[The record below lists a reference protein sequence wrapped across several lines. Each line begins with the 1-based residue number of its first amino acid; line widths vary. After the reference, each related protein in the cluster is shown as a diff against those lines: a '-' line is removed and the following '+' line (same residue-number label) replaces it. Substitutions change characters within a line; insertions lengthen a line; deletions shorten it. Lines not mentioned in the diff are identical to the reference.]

1 MTIRSGVIYS
11 FGMKPNAQPSFFTEP
26 AESQTIPTSLTPMMQ
41 QYWELK
47 NAHPECLLFFRMGDF
62 YELFYED
69 AVKAAPVL
77 DIALTRR
84 GKNEGGEDVA
94 MCGIPVHA
102 YEAYLPKL
110 IRAGFRVAIA
120 EQMEDP
126 EAARARAKTQKGGKA
141 LVTRQIIRIITP
153 GTLTEDS
160 FLDSAASNYLA
171 VLAEVA
177 GEVSVAWC
185 DLAQGIP
192 TVQSVDWANMPAL
205 LSRINPAEL
214 VVSEK
219 IKADEAQYEFLETYK
234 DIISFAPNVRFD
246 SEAAKRAVLR
256 QYSVT
261 SLDSFGS
268 FSKNETTA
276 LGVLLDYIALTQKQ
290 QISLLQPPRLASVS
304 GVLAIDA
311 ATRRNLEL
319 TQSLDGGR
327 KGSLLATID
336 RTQTNAGAR
345 LLAEHMAAPLTDVA
359 AIAARLSRVECF
371 VQHNDWRDALRAM
384 LKACPDLPRALT
396 RLSLGRGSPRDLAI
410 VRVSL
415 ESATK
420 LRFFMHQ
427 NAHALNDDLKGL
439 ATQLGEHSSLIDVLS
454 RALKTELPFLARDG
468 GFIAAGYYVPLDE
481 LVSLRDDSKKLIAGL
496 QNKYV
501 HETKIQTL
509 KIRHNNV
516 IGYHVDITPT
526 QADKLLQPPFNQD
539 FIHRQTLSSSV
550 RFTTNELAELE
561 RKTSEAGDKAL
572 QIELQLFDELVQRVL
587 GVFDALRIAADAMAQ
602 LDVATALAEIASEQQ
617 WCKPVIDDSTAFE
630 IQKGRHPVVEASL
643 KQRSQ
648 SFIANDCNLSAD
660 SRLWLVTGPNMAGKS
675 TFLRQNA
682 LLVVLAQMGSF
693 VPAVS
698 AHIGIVDKLFSRV
711 GAADDLARGRSTFMV
726 EMIETAAI
734 LHQATPKSL
743 VILDEIGR
751 GTATFDGLS
760 IAWGSL
766 EYLYHHNQCRGLFA
780 THYHELTV
788 LRDQLPQLRCATAKV
803 KEWNNEIIFLHEVGE
818 GIAESS
824 YGIHVAQLA
833 GLPVPVI
840 ERAGHILHQLQSG
853 QDQKTAIVPS
863 KSQDFIAKRV
873 IEKSALDKAFEAL
886 NLDEL
891 SPKEALD
898 KLYALKKLSSTK

>member
-1 MTIRSGVIYS
+1 MTR
-11 FGMKPNAQPSFFTEP
+11 GMAPCIFRPMKTAQASFFSENSE
-26 AESQTIPTSLTPMMQ
+26 AQTLTPMMQ

-62 YELFYED
+62 YELFFED
-69 AVKAAPVL
+69 AIKAAPVL

-84 GKNEGGEDVA
+84 GKEQGEDVA
-94 MCGIPVHA
+94 MCGVPVHA

-126 EAARARAKTQKGGKA
+126 EAARARAKAQKGGKA
-141 LVTRQIIRIITP
+141 LVMRQIIRIITP

-160 FLDSAASNYLA
+160 FLDSASANYLA

-177 GEVSVAWC
+177 GELSVAWC

-192 TVQSVDWANMPAL
+192 VVQSTDWNNVSAL
-205 LSRINPAEL
+205 LSRLNPSEL
-214 VVSEK
+214 VISEK
-219 IKADEAQYEFLETYK
+219 IKAAEAQRDFLDTYK
-234 DIISFAPNVRFD
+234 DIISFAPSVRFD
-246 SEAAKRAVLR
+246 SESAKRAVLR

-290 QISLLQPPRLASVS
+290 QVSLLQPPRLASVS

-319 TQSLDGGR
+319 TQSLDGAR

-336 RTQTNAGAR
+336 RTKTNAGAR
-345 LLAEHMAAPLTDVA
+345 LLAEYLAAPLTDVA
-359 AIAARLSRVECF
+359 AIEARLSRVEYF
-371 VQHNDWRDALRAM
+371 VQHADWREALRAM

-420 LRFFMHQ
+420 LRFFMNQH
-427 NAHALNDDLKGL
+427 AHELNDDLKAL
-439 ATQLGEHSSLIDVLS
+439 SAELGEHSSLIDILT
-454 RALKTELPFLARDG
+454 RALTPELPFLARDG
-468 GFIAAGYYVPLDE
+468 GFIAQGFHAQLDE

-501 HETKIQTL
+501 QQTKIQTL

-539 FIHRQTLSSSV
+539 FIHRQTLSSAV

-587 GVFDALRIAADAMAQ
+587 SVFEVLRKAANAMAQ
-602 LDVATALAEIASEQQ
+602 LDVATALADLAHEQN
-617 WCKPVIDDSTAFE
+617 WCKPVLDNSAAFE
-630 IQKGRHPVVEASL
+630 IIKGRHPVVEASL
-643 KQRSQ
+643 KQHSKN
-648 SFIANDCNLSAD
+648 FIANDCDLSAD

-682 LLVVLAQMGSF
+682 ILVVLAQAGSF
-693 VPAVS
+693 VPASS

-788 LRDQLPQLRCATAKV
+788 LREQLPSLRCATAKV

-833 GLPVPVI
+833 GLPAPVI
-840 ERAGHILHQLQSG
+840 APAGAILQQLQEG
-853 QDQKTAIVPS
+853 QHNKTAITPS
-863 KSQDFIAKRV
+863 KSQDFTAKRV
-873 IEKSALDKAFEAL
+873 SEKSALDKAFEVI
-886 NLDEL
+886 NPDEL
-891 SPKEALD
+891 TPREALE
-898 KLYALKKLSSTK
+898 KLYMLKKIVG

>member
-1 MTIRSGVIYS
+1 MTCAQTLPYS
-11 FGMKPNAQPSFFTEP
+11 LRMTTNIQTSFFAEP
-26 AESQTIPTSLTPMMQ
+26 NETSALTPALTPMMQ
-41 QYWELK
+41 QYWDLK

-62 YELFYED
+62 YELFHDD

-77 DIALTRR
+77 DIALTKR
-84 GKNEGGEDVA
+84 GKDQGDDIA
-94 MCGIPVHA
+94 MCGVPVHA

-160 FLDSAASNYLA
+160 FLDSARANYLA
-171 VLAEVA
+171 VLSESM
-177 GEVSVAWC
+177 GEFSLAWC
-185 DLAQGIP
+185 DLAQGVPYVQSMGWADVP
-192 TVQSVDWANMPAL
+192 TV
-205 LSRINPAEL
+205 LSRLNPAEL
-214 VVSEK
+214 VLSQKMMSSEDK
-219 IKADEAQYEFLETYK
+219 REFLDAQK
-234 DIISFAPNVRFD
+234 DIITYAAPARFD
-246 SEAAKRAVLR
+246 SESARRAALR

-261 SLDSFGS
+261 SLDSFGN

-290 QISLLQPPRLASVS
+290 QVSLLQPPRMANIA
-304 GVLAIDA
+304 GVVGIDA

-345 LLAEHMAAPLTDVA
+345 LLAEQLSSPLTDIA
-359 AIAARLSRVECF
+359 AINARLSRIECF
-371 VQHNDWRDALRAM
+371 VQHDDWRGALRTM

-410 VRVSL
+410 VRAAL

-420 LRFFMHQ
+420 LRFFLNQHT
-427 NAHALNDDLKGL
+427 HELNDDLKKL
-439 ATQLGEHSSLIDVLS
+439 SVELGEHSSLIDVLT
-454 RALKTELPFLARDG
+454 RALRSELPFLARDG
-468 GFIAAGYYVPLDE
+468 GFIAAGYNAQLDE
-481 LVSLRDDSKKLIAGL
+481 LVSLRDDAKKLIAGL

-501 HETKIQTL
+501 QQTKIQTL

-516 IGYHVDITPT
+516 IGYHVEITPS
-526 QADKLLQPPFNQD
+526 QADKMLQPPLNHD
-539 FIHRQTLSSSV
+539 FIHRQTLSSAV

-572 QIELQLFDELVQRVL
+572 QIELQLFDELVQKVL
-587 GVFDALRIAADAMAQ
+587 AKFDGLRSVADAMAQ
-602 LDVATALAEIASEQQ
+602 LDVATALAELAYEHN
-617 WCKPVIDDSTAFE
+617 WCKPVMDDSDAFE
-630 IQKGRHPVVEASL
+630 IKGGRHPVVEASL
-643 KQRSQ
+643 KSL
-648 SFIANDCNLSAD
+648 SKNFIANDCDLSAR

-682 LLVVLAQMGSF
+682 LLVVLAQMGSY
-693 VPAVS
+693 VPATS

-734 LHQATPKSL
+734 LHQATAKSL

-788 LRDQLPQLRCATAKV
+788 LKDQLPNLRCATAKV
-803 KEWNNEIIFLHEVGE
+803 KEWENEIIFLHEVGE
-818 GIAESS
+818 GIAECS

-833 GLPVPVI
+833 GLPAAVI
-840 ERAGHILHQLQSG
+840 ARAGAILQQLEQG
-853 QDQKTAIVPS
+853 QNKNTVITSAKP
-863 KSQDFIAKRV
+863 QDFTSRV
-873 IEKSALDKAFEAL
+873 LRDKSAVDKAIDAL
-886 NLDEL
+886 NPDDY
-891 SPKEALD
+891 SPKEALE
-898 KLYALKKLSSTK
+898 KLYALKKLNT

>member
-1 MTIRSGVIYS
+1 MNPTQAS
-11 FGMKPNAQPSFFTEP
+11 FLSEPSEP
-26 AESQTIPTSLTPMMQ
+26 AALTPMMQ
-41 QYWELK
+41 QYWDLK
-47 NAHPECLLFFRMGDF
+47 KAHPECLLFFRMGDF
-62 YELFYED
+62 YELFYDD
-69 AVKAAPVL
+69 AVAAAPVL

-84 GKNEGGEDVA
+84 GKDQGEDVA

-102 YEAYLPKL
+102 YESYLPKL

-126 EAARARAKTQKGGKA
+126 ETARARAKSQKGGKA

-160 FLDSAASNYLA
+160 FLDSARANYLA
-171 VLAEVA
+171 VLAECA
-177 GEVSVAWC
+177 GEVSLAWC
-185 DLAQGIP
+185 DLAQGLP
-192 TVQSVDWANMPAL
+192 QVQSAEWNDIPAL
-205 LSRINPAEL
+205 LSRLNPAEL
-214 VVSEK
+214 VLSDK
-219 IKADEAQYEFLETYK
+219 IKTLEDKRDFLDAHK
-234 DIISFAPNVRFD
+234 DIITFVAPVRFD
-246 SEAAKRAVLR
+246 AESARRAALR

-261 SLDSFGS
+261 SLDSFGN

-290 QISLLQPPRLASVS
+290 QVSLLQSPRMASIA
-304 GVLAIDA
+304 GVVAIDA

-327 KGSLLATID
+327 KGSLLAAID

-345 LLAEHMAAPLTDVA
+345 LLAEQLSSPLTDLVQ
-359 AIAARLSRVECF
+359 INLRLSRIEIF
-371 VQHNDWRDALRAM
+371 VQHGDWREALRAL
-384 LKACPDLPRALT
+384 LKASPDLPRALT

-420 LRFFMHQ
+420 LRFFLNQH
-427 NAHALNDDLKGL
+427 AHELNDDFKQL
-439 ATQLGEHSSLIDVLS
+439 AQILGEHSNLIDLLT
-454 RALKTELPFLARDG
+454 RALKMDLPFLARDG
-468 GFIAAGYYVPLDE
+468 GFIAPGYYPPLDE

-496 QNKYV
+496 QNKYIQQ
-501 HETKIQTL
+501 TRIQTL

-516 IGYHVDITPT
+516 IGYHVEITPS
-526 QADKLLQPPFNQD
+526 QADKMLQPPLNAD
-539 FIHRQTLSSSV
+539 FIHRQTLSSAV
-550 RFTTNELAELE
+550 RFTTTELAELE

-572 QIELQLFDELVQRVL
+572 QIELQLFDELVHKIL
-587 GVFDALRIAADAMAQ
+587 ACFDALRAAADAMAQ
-602 LDVATALAEIASEQQ
+602 LDVSTALAQLAAEKN
-617 WCKPVIDDSTAFE
+617 WCRPVMDDSASFD
-630 IQKGRHPVVEASL
+630 IRKGRHPVVEASL
-643 KQRSQ
+643 SAAGKN
-648 SFIANDCNLSAD
+648 FIANDCDLSAQ

-682 LLVVLAQMGSF
+682 LLVVLAQMGSY
-693 VPAVS
+693 VPAAS
-698 AHIGIVDKLFSRV
+698 AHMGIVDKLFSRV

-788 LRDQLPQLRCATAKV
+788 LREQLPHLRCATAKV

-818 GIAESS
+818 GIAECS
-824 YGIHVAQLA
+824 YGI
-833 GLPVPVI
+833 
-840 ERAGHILHQLQSG
+840 
-853 QDQKTAIVPS
+853 
-863 KSQDFIAKRV
+863 
-873 IEKSALDKAFEAL
+873 
-886 NLDEL
+886 
-891 SPKEALD
+891 
-898 KLYALKKLSSTK
+898 

>member
-1 MTIRSGVIYS
+1 MKTAQAS
-11 FGMKPNAQPSFFTEP
+11 FLSEP
-26 AESQTIPTSLTPMMQ
+26 ETAALSLTPMMQ

-47 NAHPECLLFFRMGDF
+47 NAHPDCLLFFRMGDF
-62 YELFYED
+62 YELFYDD
-69 AVKAAPVL
+69 AIKAAPVL
-77 DIALTRR
+77 DVALTRR
-84 GKNEGGEDVA
+84 GKEQGEDVA
-94 MCGIPVHA
+94 MCGVPVHA

-126 EAARARAKTQKGGKA
+126 EAARARAKLQKGGKA

-160 FLDSAASNYLA
+160 FLDSASANYLA
-171 VLAEVA
+171 VLSEYA
-177 GEVSVAWC
+177 GDVSVAWC
-185 DLAQGIP
+185 DLAQGLP
-192 TVQSVDWANMPAL
+192 FVQSVDWHGLPAL
-205 LSRINPAEL
+205 LSRLNAAEL

-219 IKADEAQYEFLETYK
+219 IKAAEDKRDFLDTYK
-234 DIISFAPNVRFD
+234 DIITFAPPVRFD
-246 SEAAKRAVLR
+246 SESAQRAVLR
-256 QYSVT
+256 QYNVA
-261 SLDSFGS
+261 SLDSFGT

-290 QISLLQPPRLASVS
+290 QVSLLQPPRLASAS

-327 KGSLLATID
+327 KGSLLASID

-345 LLAEHMAAPLTDVA
+345 VLAEQLSAPLTNVA
-359 AIAARLSRVECF
+359 AIQARQLRVETF
-371 VQHNDWRDALRAM
+371 VQHGDWRDALRAM
-384 LKACPDLPRALT
+384 LKVCPDLPRALT

-427 NAHALNDDLKGL
+427 HAHEFNDDLKSL
-439 ATQLGEHSSLIDVLS
+439 STELGEHSNLIDVLT
-454 RALKTELPFLARDG
+454 RALRNELPFLARDG
-468 GFIAAGYYVPLDE
+468 GFIQQGYYPPLDE
-481 LVSLRDDSKKLIAGL
+481 LVSLRDDSKKLIAAL
-496 QNKYV
+496 QNKYA
-501 HETKIQTL
+501 HETKITTL

-516 IGYHVDITPT
+516 IGYHIDITPS
-526 QADKLLQPPFNQD
+526 QADKLLQPPFNQNY
-539 FIHRQTLSSSV
+539 IHRQTLSSSV
-550 RFTTNELAELE
+550 RFTTTELAELE

-572 QIELQLFDELVQRVL
+572 QIELQLFDDLVKQVL
-587 GVFDALRIAADAMAQ
+587 SVFDALRIAADAMAQ
-602 LDVATALAEIASEQQ
+602 LDVSTALAELAHELG
-617 WCKPVIDDSTAFE
+617 WCKPLIDDSATFE
-630 IQKGRHPVVEASL
+630 IKKGRHPVVEASL
-643 KQRSQ
+643 KQHSKN
-648 SFIANDCNLSAD
+648 FIANDCDLSAKC
-660 SRLWLVTGPNMAGKS
+660 RLWLVTGPNMAGKS

-682 LLVVLAQMGSF
+682 LLVVLAQMGSY
-693 VPAVS
+693 VPATS

-751 GTATFDGLS
+751 GTATYDGLS

-788 LRDQLPQLRCATAKV
+788 LRAQLPNLRCATAKV

-833 GLPVPVI
+833 GLPAPVI
-840 ERAGHILHQLQSG
+840 ERAGVILQQLQDG
-853 QDQKTAIVPS
+853 QDKPAAITPS
-863 KSQDFIAKRV
+863 KPQDYTAKR
-873 IEKSALDKAFEAL
+873 IPEKSALDKAFEAI
-886 NLDEL
+886 NPDEL
-891 SPKEALD
+891 TPRDALE
-898 KLYALKKLSSTK
+898 KIYLLKKIASYR

>member
-1 MTIRSGVIYS
+1 
-11 FGMKPNAQPSFFTEP
+11 MKTAPLKVSQASFFSENT
-26 AESQTIPTSLTPMMQ
+26 ESQTLTPMMQ

-47 NAHPECLLFFRMGDF
+47 NAHPDCLLFFRMGDF
-62 YELFYED
+62 YELFYDD

-94 MCGIPVHA
+94 MCGVPVHA

-126 EAARARAKTQKGGKA
+126 EAARARAKAQKGGKA

-160 FLDSAASNYLA
+160 FLDSASANYLA
-171 VLAEVA
+171 VLSEQA
-177 GEVSVAWC
+177 GEISLAWC
-185 DLAQGIP
+185 DLAQGVP
-192 TVQSVDWANMPAL
+192 VVQSVDWANVPAL
-205 LSRINPAEL
+205 LSRLNPAEL
-214 VVSEK
+214 VISEK
-219 IKADEAQYEFLETYK
+219 IKASEDSLSQGRRDFLDTYK
-234 DIISFAPNVRFD
+234 DIITFAPAVRFD
-246 SEAAKRAVLR
+246 SESAKRAVLR

-290 QISLLQPPRLASVS
+290 QVRLLQPPRLASVS
-304 GVLAIDA
+304 GVLAMDA

-319 TQSLDGGR
+319 TQSLDGAR

-336 RTQTNAGAR
+336 RTQTHAGAR
-345 LLAEHMAAPLTDVA
+345 LLAEHLAAPLTDVA
-359 AIAARLSRVECF
+359 AIHGRLSRVECF
-371 VQHNDWRDALRAM
+371 VQHADWREALRAM

-420 LRFFMHQ
+420 LRFFMNQH
-427 NAHALNDDLKGL
+427 AHELNDDLKNL
-439 ATQLGEHSSLIDVLS
+439 SAELGEHSSLIDVLT
-454 RALKTELPFLARDG
+454 RALTSDLPFLARDG
-468 GFIAAGYYVPLDE
+468 GFIARGFHAQLDE

-501 HETKIQTL
+501 QQTKIQTL

-516 IGYHVDITPT
+516 IGYHVDITPA

-550 RFTTNELAELE
+550 RFTTGELAELE

-572 QIELQLFDELVQRVL
+572 QIELQLFDDLVQRVL
-587 GVFDALRIAADAMAQ
+587 GVFESLRGAADAMAQ
-602 LDVATALAEIASEQQ
+602 LDVSTALAELAQTQ
-617 WCKPVIDDSTAFE
+617 NWCKPVVDDSAAFE

-643 KQRSQ
+643 KQYSKA
-648 SFIANDCNLSAD
+648 FIANDCDLSAD

-682 LLVVLAQMGSF
+682 LLVVLAQMGSY
-693 VPAVS
+693 VPALS

-734 LHQATPKSL
+734 LHQATPRSL

-780 THYHELTV
+780 THYHELTA
-788 LRDQLPQLRCATAKV
+788 LRGQLPSLRCATAKV

-833 GLPVPVI
+833 GLPQPVI
-840 ERAGHILHQLQSG
+840 ERASAILLQLQDSRHNP
-853 QDQKTAIVPS
+853 TAIT
-863 KSQDFIAKRV
+863 KSNALDFTAKRV
-873 IEKSALDKAFEAL
+873 SEKSALDKAFEML
-886 NLDEL
+886 NPDEL
-891 SPKEALD
+891 TPREALD
-898 KLYALKKLSSTK
+898 KLYVLKKLAR

>member
-1 MTIRSGVIYS
+1 
-11 FGMKPNAQPSFFTEP
+11 MKPNAQPSFFTETTQDQSAQP
-26 AESQTIPTSLTPMMQ
+26 QLTPMMQ

-47 NAHPECLLFFRMGDF
+47 NAHPDCLLFFRMGDF
-62 YELFYED
+62 YELFYDD
-69 AVKAAPVL
+69 AIKAAPVL

-84 GKNEGGEDVA
+84 GKEQGEDVA
-94 MCGIPVHA
+94 MCGVPVHA

-126 EAARARAKTQKGGKA
+126 EAARARAKLQKGGKA

-160 FLDSAASNYLA
+160 FLDSASANYLA
-171 VLAEVA
+171 VLAEYA
-177 GEVSVAWC
+177 GEVSIAWC

-192 TVQSVDWANMPAL
+192 FVQSADWHGLPAL
-205 LSRINPAEL
+205 LSRLNAAEL

-219 IKADEAQYEFLETYK
+219 IKNADDKRDFLDMHK
-234 DIISFAPNVRFD
+234 DIITFAPSVRFD
-246 SEAAKRAVLR
+246 SESAQRAVLR

-290 QISLLQPPRLASVS
+290 QVNLLQPPRLASAS

-319 TQSLDGGR
+319 TKSLAQSLDSGR
-327 KGSLLATID
+327 KGSLLASID

-345 LLAEHMAAPLTDVA
+345 LLAEHLSAPLTD
-359 AIAARLSRVECF
+359 IAALHARLLRVETF
-371 VQHNDWRDALRAM
+371 VQHGDWREALRAM

-410 VRVSL
+410 VRSSL

-427 NAHALNDDLKGL
+427 HAHELACEVSDDLKSL
-439 ATQLGEHSSLIDVLS
+439 AAELGEHSNLIDVLT
-454 RALKTELPFLARDG
+454 RALRNELPFLARDG
-468 GFIAAGYYVPLDE
+468 GFIQQGYYPPLDE
-481 LVSLRDDSKKLIAGL
+481 LVSLRDDSKKLIAAL
-496 QNKYV
+496 QNKYAQD
-501 HETKIQTL
+501 TKIQTL

-516 IGYHVDITPT
+516 IGYHIDITPS
-526 QADKLLQPPFNQD
+526 QADKLLQPPFNQQY
-539 FIHRQTLSSSV
+539 IHRQTLSSSV
-550 RFTTNELAELE
+550 RFTTSELAELE

-587 GVFDALRIAADAMAQ
+587 GVFDVLRQAAGAMAQ
-602 LDVATALAEIASEQQ
+602 LDVATALAELAFIQG
-617 WCKPVIDDSTAFE
+617 WCRPVIDDSAAFK
-630 IQKGRHPVVEASL
+630 IKKGRHPVVEASL
-643 KQRSQ
+643 KQHSKN
-648 SFIANDCNLSAD
+648 FIANDCDLSEA

-693 VPAVS
+693 VPAQS

-751 GTATFDGLS
+751 GTATYDGLS

-788 LRDQLPQLRCATAKV
+788 LREQLPKLRCATAKV

-833 GLPVPVI
+833 GLPAPVI
-840 ERAGHILHQLQSG
+840 ERAGAILQQLQDG
-853 QDQKTAIVPS
+853 QHKPASITPS
-863 KSQDFIAKRV
+863 KSQDFIAKRP
-873 IEKSALDKAFEAL
+873 IEKSASEKSTLDKALAAINPDELTPREAL
-886 NLDEL
+886 E
-891 SPKEALD
+891 
-898 KLYALKKLSSTK
+898 KLYILKKIGSQ

>member
-1 MTIRSGVIYS
+1 
-11 FGMKPNAQPSFFTEP
+11 MKSAQASFFSEP
-26 AESQTIPTSLTPMMQ
+26 AEPHAGAPALTPQLAPQLTPMMQ

-62 YELFYED
+62 YELFYDD

-77 DIALTRR
+77 DVALTRR
-84 GKNEGGEDVA
+84 GKSEEGEDVA
-94 MCGIPVHA
+94 MCGVPVHA

-126 EAARARAKTQKGGKA
+126 EAARARAKAQKGGKA

-160 FLDSAASNYLA
+160 FLDSASSNYLA
-171 VLAEVA
+171 VLSEYA
-177 GEVSVAWC
+177 GELSLAWC
-185 DLAQGIP
+185 DLAQGLP
-192 TVQSVDWANMPAL
+192 CVQSTDWQGLPAL
-205 LSRINPAEL
+205 LSRLNPAEL

-219 IKADEAQYEFLETYK
+219 IKASETNRDFLESYK
-234 DIISFAPNVRFD
+234 DIITFAPPVRFD
-246 SEAAKRAVLR
+246 SESAKRAALR

-290 QISLLQPPRLASVS
+290 QVSLLQPPRMASVT

-319 TQSLDGGR
+319 TQSLDGAR

-345 LLAEHMAAPLTDVA
+345 LLAEHLSAPLTDVSV
-359 AIAARLSRVECF
+359 IHARQSRVETF
-371 VQHNDWRDALRAM
+371 VQHGDWREALRSI

-410 VRVSL
+410 VRASL

-420 LRFFMHQ
+420 LRFFINQH
-427 NAHALNDDLKGL
+427 AHECSEDLKGL
-439 ATQLGEHSSLIDVLS
+439 GAELGEHSSLIDELA
-454 RALKTELPFLARDG
+454 RALKAELPFLARDG
-468 GFIAAGYYVPLDE
+468 GFIAPGYHPPLDE

-501 HETKIQTL
+501 QDTKIQTL

-516 IGYHVDITPT
+516 IGYHVEITPS

-539 FIHRQTLSSSV
+539 FIHRQTLSSAV

-587 GVFDALRIAADAMAQ
+587 SRFEALRKAADAMAQ
-602 LDVATALAEIASEQQ
+602 LDVATALAELAFEQQ
-617 WCKPVIDDSTAFE
+617 WCKPVIDDSATFD

-643 KQRSQ
+643 KQHSKA
-648 SFIANDCNLSAD
+648 FIANDCDLSAA

-682 LLVVLAQMGSF
+682 LLVVLAQMGSY
-693 VPAVS
+693 VPAQS

-788 LRDQLPQLRCATAKV
+788 LRDQLPNLRCATAKV

-818 GIAESS
+818 GIAECS

-833 GLPVPVI
+833 GLPAGVI
-840 ERAGHILHQLQSG
+840 ERAGAILRQLEQG
-853 QDQKTAIVPS
+853 QHNPTAIAPV
-863 KSQDFIAKRV
+863 KAQDFKAKRN
-873 IEKSALDKAFEAL
+873 IEPSAVDKALATINPDDLTPREAL
-886 NLDEL
+886 EQ
-891 SPKEALD
+891 
-898 KLYALKKLSSTK
+898 LYALKKLSKTG